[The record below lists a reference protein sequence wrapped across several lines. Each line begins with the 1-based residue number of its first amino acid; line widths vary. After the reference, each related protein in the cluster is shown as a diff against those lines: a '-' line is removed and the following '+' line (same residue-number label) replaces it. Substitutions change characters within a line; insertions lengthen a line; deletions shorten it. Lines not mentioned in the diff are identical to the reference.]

1 MRVLLIEDDK
11 LMVRA
16 VTMMLSGVGVEYE
29 TVSEGEAAIELAR
42 LYDYDAILLDLTLPD
57 VHGYEV
63 LRRLR
68 LSRITTPVMILSG
81 DGEIATK
88 VSGFGFGADDY
99 VTKPFQRDE
108 LVARLHALVR
118 RSKGHAESIIR
129 TGSMAI
135 DLTARVVTVDNHRV
149 ALTGKEYSILE
160 LLSLRKGMTL
170 TKEMFLTHL
179 YGGRDEPELK
189 IIDVFVCKLRKKLA
203 AAGEGAATCIETV
216 WGRGYALRDPEQRPD
231 EQARVA

>member
-29 TVSEGEAAIELAR
+29 TVTEGETAIELAR

-68 LSRITTPVMILSG
+68 LARITTPVMILSG
-81 DGEIATK
+81 DAETATK

-135 DLTARVVTVDNHRV
+135 DLNARVVTVDNHRV

-203 AAGEGAATCIETV
+203 QAGSDAATCIETV
-216 WGRGYALRDPEQRPD
+216 WGRGYALRDPERNEASVQ
-231 EQARVA
+231 VA